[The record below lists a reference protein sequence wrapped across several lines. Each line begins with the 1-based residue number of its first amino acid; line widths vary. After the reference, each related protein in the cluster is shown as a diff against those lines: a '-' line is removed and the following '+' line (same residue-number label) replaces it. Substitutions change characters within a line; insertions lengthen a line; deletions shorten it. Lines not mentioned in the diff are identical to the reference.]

1 MKKTIAII
9 ENKKLGT
16 TIKHV
21 RLSNGV
27 VAVNVQSEYEE
38 NSPEYFEPKPT
49 VIDNFKL
56 MLKNMQ

>member
-27 VAVNVQSEYEE
+27 VAVNVQSGYEE
-38 NSPEYFEPKPT
+38 NSPEYFEP
-49 VIDNFKL
+49 NL
-56 MLKNMQ
+56 L